1 MHAFIRGLP
10 AIVLIAVAGF
20 AATVRAQPFG
30 TELHNTLMP
39 ASGGMGGVSI
49 ARPQDVV
56 SGINGNPATLT
67 QFRGTQFHFGGAW
80 ADVTFK
86 MTQTSNIPT
95 GGPALIQPFSAT
107 SSAPGTPA
115 GNFGVSQDFS
125 AFGLPAVFALGFVTS
140 SGGFA
145 DFREVPQ
152 SNGTNMGSTI
162 FNMPAALGVEMTD
175 RWSVGVTGSFGIAFF
190 DSPFIRHSGMTP
202 DYAMRGTFGSNFKL
216 TDATTIGAYYQ
227 TEQSFNFDNAV
238 VIDPLFLPFQANI
251 DVPMELPRN
260 IGFGIANSALMDG
273 RLLLGVDV
281 LYKLWDEAAL
291 FKAVYDNQWVVQLG
305 SQLSLGKVRLRSGYV
320 WAANPLDSSPDT
332 NFGGVVIPGGLP
344 AVQYTEGLLAI
355 TSQHRITAGV
365 GIVDAL
371 PGVDFDMMAGGMFH
385 DGEQIGP
392 FTSTSVSS
400 YWLGA
405 GMTWRFNRG
414 SSSPTGAP
422 NSWSGR

>member
-1 MHAFIRGLP
+1 MKANLRRLS
-10 AIVLIAVAGF
+10 AVIVITILGIAGKVQ
-20 AATVRAQPFG
+20 AQPFG

-56 SGINGNPATLT
+56 SAINGNPATLT

-86 MTQTSNIPT
+86 MTQTSNLPT
-95 GGPALIQPFSAT
+95 VGPALIQPYSAT
-107 SSAPGTPA
+107 SSAPGTPV

-125 AFGLPAVFALGFVTS
+125 AFGLPAVFALGFVTT

-152 SNGTNMGSTI
+152 SNGTNMGSVI
-162 FNMPAALGVEMTD
+162 FNMPASLGVDLTD
-175 RWSVGVTGSFGIAFF
+175 RWSVGATGSFGIAFF
-190 DSPFIRHSGMTP
+190 DSPFVRHSGMTP
-202 DYAMRGTFGSNFKL
+202 GYAPRGTFGTNFKM
-216 TDATTIGAYYQ
+216 TEATTVGAYYQ
-227 TEQSFNFDNAV
+227 TEQSFTFDNAV
-238 VIDPLFLPFQANI
+238 IVDPLFLPFQANV
-251 DVPMELPRN
+251 DVDMEMPRN
-260 IGFGIANSALMDG
+260 IGFGVANSSLLDG

-281 LYKLWDEAAL
+281 LYKMWDDAAL
-291 FKAVYDNQWVVQLG
+291 FRAVYDNQWVVQLG
-305 SQLSLGKVRLRSGYV
+305 SQLTAGRFRLRSGYV
-320 WAANPLDSSPDT
+320 WAANPLDATPDLT
-332 NFGGVVIPGGLP
+332 VGGVVIPGGLP

-371 PGVDFDMMAGGMFH
+371 PGVDFDLMAGGMFH
-385 DGEQIGP
+385 DSEQVGP

-400 YWLGA
+400 YWVGA
-405 GMTWRFNRG
+405 GMTWRFSRG
-414 SSSPTGAP
+414 SCCPTGAP
-422 NSWSGR
+422 NSWCGR